1 MVGVV
6 PQADALAAMA
16 GGRTGI
22 GGGRHAGDMLR
33 VLGVHGLVDYS
44 ALKLERM
51 EVTVAKAYWV
61 VTYRTIKNQDAFAA
75 YAQLAVPAVQEAGG
89 RFIVRGNPAKT
100 YEAGMDQR
108 VVVIEFDSLEKALA
122 SHDTP
127 AYQAA
132 LKALGDGADRDIRIV
147 EGIG

>member
-1 MVGVV
+1 MLCV
-6 PQADALAAMA
+6 LA
-16 GGRTGI
+16 
-22 GGGRHAGDMLR
+22 
-33 VLGVHGLVDYS
+33 VHGLVDYS
-44 ALKLERM
+44 ALGVERM
-51 EVTVAKAYWV
+51 EVPVAKAYWV

-75 YAQLAVPAVQEAGG
+75 YAQLAVPAVQQAGG
-89 RFIVRGNPAKT
+89 RFIIRGNPAKT
-100 YEAGMDQR
+100 YEAGMNQR